1 MSNLPM
7 LNQNEQIG
15 LSELSIYNWG
25 VFNGLFT
32 GYFDPVNGTFITGA
46 NGSGKTTFI
55 DAYQLL
61 FLRLLKRYLT

>member
-1 MSNLPM
+1 M

-32 GYFDPVNGTFITGA
+32 GYFDPV
-46 NGSGKTTFI
+46 
-55 DAYQLL
+55 
-61 FLRLLKRYLT
+61 KRNIYYWC